1 MFQIL
6 FDSIFFMIDWFTKV
20 AHFIPTTKTMA
31 SEGAKKIFFNNIY
44 KYHDFP
50 LDIVLDCGS

>member
-6 FDSIFFMIDWFTKV
+6 FDSIFFVIDWLTKV

-31 SEGAKKIFFNNIY
+31 SEGVKKIY
-44 KYHDFP
+44 STTYTS
-50 LDIVLDCGS
+50 IVAFH